1 MVSVLT
7 KVPVLVVQDPL
18 EGVQEV
24 LGLERFSSVFNLPGP
39 LRLCNYLNLS
49 LLLVQILSPVPQEFL
64 SYRLLLASRLTS
76 VAASR
81 SSVAGVPA
89 VCRLLPGLVAPPGI
103 Y

>member
-1 MVSVLT
+1 MLSE
-7 KVPVLVVQDPL
+7 VPVLVVQDPS
-18 EGVQEV
+18 EGVQDE
-24 LGLERFSSVFNLPGP
+24 LDLERFSPVLNLP
-39 LRLCNYLNLS
+39 RLLCVCNYFYLH
-49 LLLVQILSPVPQEFL
+49 LLPVRILSPVPQEFL

-76 VAASR
+76 VTASR